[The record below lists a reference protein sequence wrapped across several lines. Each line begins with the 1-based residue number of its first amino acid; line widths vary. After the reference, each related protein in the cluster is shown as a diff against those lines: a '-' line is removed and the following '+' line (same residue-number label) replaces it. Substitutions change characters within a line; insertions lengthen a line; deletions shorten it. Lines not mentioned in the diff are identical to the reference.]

1 MKWFIMLQISVS
13 PIVNTSLEY
22 WCHSCNRKR
31 EKAGRRGNTF
41 ILDHLNFLSSV
52 FEHDQNESKTFHN
65 NDLKTAT
72 TAEQAQTRMDPKL
85 IIEPILCL
93 KNEEESALLSKS
105 SDPVLK
111 SKGIIK

>member
-1 MKWFIMLQISVS
+1 MLQISVS

-41 ILDHLNFLSSV
+41 ILDYLNFLSSV

-72 TAEQAQTRMDPKL
+72 TTEQTQTIKQTRIDPKL
-85 IIEPILCL
+85 IIEPVLCL